1 MATPVADSSYVTRAV
16 ARPTRPL
23 SPSPTPSPSKITA
36 TLLLL
41 QLNPPTLCPLYR
53 LLLSLSYFLLGVFAP
68 RFFHSFLGSIFH
80 ILSACSTRCYII
92 LAFILTSLIS
102 LLPPRLYPPFI
113 LLFLFSFCFLFF
125 TTFLVFSIIF
135 LYYYYVYHHHRF
147 YYYYCFLPC
156 FFLILSFLS
165 TLRHVRLVAPP
176 FCISARCSF
185 YSPTAGLYLAPSSSH
200 LAPVPDALYEIF
212 SWSAPFCPYTLSV
225 HYVLLYSTFCFYP
238 SDLPLSFSHVSTLSY
253 AVLVSWLAP
262 SPFML
267 YRSTRANEPRS
278 SLKRCLLDPLITR
291 WRARLHGV

>member
-23 SPSPTPSPSKITA
+23 SPSPTPSPSKITT

-80 ILSACSTRCYII
+80 ILSACSIRCYII

-125 TTFLVFSIIF
+125 TIFLVFSIIF

-156 FFLILSFLS
+156 CFFNPLISLYSPPRSLSCTAVLYLCTLLLLLS
-165 TLRHVRLVAPP
+165 DRWSLPRPLVVSPYPCPRRLVWNIFLERAFLPLHSR
-176 FCISARCSF
+176 FTTCF
-185 YSPTAGLYLAPSSSH
+185 YIPRFAFTHQTCLSLSLVFLLSH
-200 LAPVPDALYEIF
+200 
-212 SWSAPFCPYTLSV
+212 TLS
-225 HYVLLYSTFCFYP
+225 
-238 SDLPLSFSHVSTLSY
+238 
-253 AVLVSWLAP
+253 
-262 SPFML
+262 
-267 YRSTRANEPRS
+267 
-278 SLKRCLLDPLITR
+278 
-291 WRARLHGV
+291 

>member
-23 SPSPTPSPSKITA
+23 SPSPTPSPSKITT

-80 ILSACSTRCYII
+80 ILSACSIRCYII

-102 LLPPRLYPPFI
+102 LLPPRPYPPFI

-125 TTFLVFSIIF
+125 TIFLVFSIIF

-156 FFLILSFLS
+156 CFFLILSFLF

-200 LAPVPDALYEIF
+200 LTPVPDASYEIF
-212 SWSAPFCPYTLSV
+212 SWSAPFCPYTLGSLRAFIF
-225 HYVLLYSTFCFYP
+225 HVLLLPIRPASLFLLCFYSP
-238 SDLPLSFSHVSTLSY
+238 VRCLSLLACSLSFHAVSFDASERASQLIK
-253 AVLVSWLAP
+253 AMP
-262 SPFML
+262 S
-267 YRSTRANEPRS
+267 
-278 SLKRCLLDPLITR
+278 
-291 WRARLHGV
+291 